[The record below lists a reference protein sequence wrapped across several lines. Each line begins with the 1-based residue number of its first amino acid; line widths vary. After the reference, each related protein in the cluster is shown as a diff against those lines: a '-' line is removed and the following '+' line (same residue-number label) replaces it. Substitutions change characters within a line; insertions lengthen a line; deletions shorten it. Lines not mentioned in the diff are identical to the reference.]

1 MTVARVAL
9 VLVSHSRAAAEG
21 VAEIA
26 AQMAPDVAIVAA
38 GGTPEGIGTSFDR
51 VLDAIEEGSAAAQE
65 GSAAD
70 GAGVAVLTDL
80 GSAVLTAES
89 VLEAVDEDVAARVRL
104 VDGPFLEGA
113 VAAAVRAQQGG
124 DLDEVVTAGEA
135 AGDWSTSR
143 TASTRDGAVAAQP
156 PAPGAAPDG
165 EAARRTVVLR
175 NPLGLHARPAAL
187 LARAVADLGVPL
199 TVDGVDGASVLAL
212 MALGA
217 AGGHE
222 LVVEAS
228 GPGAPEA
235 VDAVVRLVDEGF
247 GEV

>member
-1 MTVARVAL
+1 MARVAL

-38 GGTPEGIGTSFDR
+38 GGMPEGIGTSFER
-51 VLDAIEEGSAAAQE
+51 VLDAIEEGAAAAQE
-65 GSAAD
+65 GSGAD
-70 GAGVAVLTDL
+70 GGGVAVLTDL
-80 GSAVLTAES
+80 GSAVLTTES

-143 TASTRDGAVAAQP
+143 TSGPRDGAASAGAPDAA
-156 PAPGAAPDG
+156 GAAAAG
-165 EAARRTVVLR
+165 EAVRRTVVLR

-228 GPGAPEA
+228 GPGAAEA